1 MITSLTLLILS
12 LVALYIGAGW
22 LVQGSSA
29 LALKAKISPLVV
41 GLTIVAFGTSAP
53 ELVVSLNATLSGQG
67 DIAIGNIVGSNIF
80 NIGVILGVSAT
91 ICPLQVKKQLLRID
105 IPVMLAATVLF
116 TILFWNG
123 TLGRTEGLFFLTG
136 IIIYTIFSLFY
147 SRKHGTEGSSQELE
161 EQPKHWAVDTQAIV
175 GGLVVL
181 VFASRLL
188 VDNAVSIA
196 KELGV
201 SEAVIGLTIV
211 AAGTSMPE
219 LATSIVAAYKR
230 KTDIAIGNIVGS
242 NFIQYT
248 DHSRLLRAYTS
259 HRGQKCKLHRP
270 TGHVGHIRPALAAGE
285 KRAKNIPDG
294 RIRLDSLLCDL
305 HVLVTSRHTLTEYS
319 CKNKFQDEQG
329 CQHIHGRAYLLM
341 FAAS

>member
-12 LVALYIGAGW
+12 LMALYIGAGW

-29 LALKAKISPLVV
+29 LALKANISPLVI

-53 ELVVSLNATLSGQG
+53 ELAVSLGATLRGQG

-80 NIGVILGVSAT
+80 NIVVILGVSAT

-105 IPVMLAATVLF
+105 IPIMLAATILF

-123 TLGRTEGLFFLTG
+123 TLGRMEGLFFLTG
-136 IIIYTIFSLFY
+136 IIIYTLFSLLY
-147 SRKHGTEGSSQELE
+147 SRKQEEEPNLELE
-161 EQPKHWAVDTQAIV
+161 EQPKHWAVDTLTII

-219 LATSIVAAYKR
+219 LATSVVAAYKH

-242 NFIQYT
+242 NLFNILAIAGSCSLMHPIEAKNVNYIDLLVMLAISILLLPLMKSGQKI
-248 DHSRLLRAYTS
+248 SRTEGAALILIYVIYLFWLLRDT
-259 HRGQKCKLHRP
+259 
-270 TGHVGHIRPALAAGE
+270 
-285 KRAKNIPDG
+285 
-294 RIRLDSLLCDL
+294 
-305 HVLVTSRHTLTEYS
+305 
-319 CKNKFQDEQG
+319 F
-329 CQHIHGRAYLLM
+329 
-341 FAAS
+341 

>member
-29 LALKAKISPLVV
+29 LALKAKVSPLVI

-53 ELVVSLNATLSGQG
+53 ELVVSLNATLSGKG

-105 IPVMLAATVLF
+105 IPVMLAATLLLTV
-116 TILFWNG
+116 LFWNG
-123 TLGRTEGLFFLTG
+123 TLSRVEGFFFLAG
-136 IIIYTIFSLFY
+136 IIVYTLFSLFY
-147 SRKHGTEGSSQELE
+147 SRKHGEGPNLELE
-161 EQPKHWAVDTQAIV
+161 EQPKHWAVDTLAII
-175 GGLVVL
+175 GGLAVL
-181 VFASRLL
+181 VCASRLL

-196 KELGV
+196 KELGM

-242 NFIQYT
+242 SLFNILAIAGSCSLVHPIEAKNVNYIDLLVMLTISVLLLPLVKSGQKI
-248 DHSRLLRAYTS
+248 SRTEGFVLILFYVIYIFWLLRDT
-259 HRGQKCKLHRP
+259 
-270 TGHVGHIRPALAAGE
+270 I
-285 KRAKNIPDG
+285 
-294 RIRLDSLLCDL
+294 
-305 HVLVTSRHTLTEYS
+305 
-319 CKNKFQDEQG
+319 
-329 CQHIHGRAYLLM
+329 
-341 FAAS
+341 

>member
-29 LALKAKISPLVV
+29 LALKAKVSPLVI

-105 IPVMLAATVLF
+105 IPVMLAATLLLTV
-116 TILFWNG
+116 LFWNG
-123 TLGRTEGLFFLTG
+123 TLSRVEGFFFLAG
-136 IIIYTIFSLFY
+136 IIVYTLFSLFY
-147 SRKHGTEGSSQELE
+147 SRKHGEGPNLELE
-161 EQPKHWAVDTQAIV
+161 EQPKHWAVDTLAII
-175 GGLVVL
+175 GGLAVL
-181 VFASRLL
+181 VCASRLL
-188 VDNAVSIA
+188 VDNAVSIT
-196 KELGV
+196 KELGM

-242 NFIQYT
+242 SLFNILAIAGSCSLVHPIEAKNVNYIDLLVMLTISVLLLPLVKSGQKI
-248 DHSRLLRAYTS
+248 SRTEGFVLILFYVIYIFWLLRDT
-259 HRGQKCKLHRP
+259 
-270 TGHVGHIRPALAAGE
+270 I
-285 KRAKNIPDG
+285 
-294 RIRLDSLLCDL
+294 
-305 HVLVTSRHTLTEYS
+305 
-319 CKNKFQDEQG
+319 
-329 CQHIHGRAYLLM
+329 
-341 FAAS
+341 

>member
-12 LVALYIGAGW
+12 LMALYIGAGW

-29 LALKAKISPLVV
+29 LALKANISPLVI

-53 ELVVSLNATLSGQG
+53 ELAVSLGATLRGQG

-105 IPVMLAATVLF
+105 IPIMLAATILF

-123 TLGRTEGLFFLTG
+123 TLGRMEGLFFLTG
-136 IIIYTIFSLFY
+136 IIIYTLFSLLY
-147 SRKHGTEGSSQELE
+147 SRKQEEEPNLELE
-161 EQPKHWAVDTQAIV
+161 EQPKHWAVDTLTII

-219 LATSIVAAYKR
+219 LATSVVAAYKH

-242 NFIQYT
+242 NLFNILAIAGFCSLMHPIEAKNVNYIDLLVMLAISILLLPLMKSGQKI
-248 DHSRLLRAYTS
+248 SRTEGAALILIYVIYLFWLLRDT
-259 HRGQKCKLHRP
+259 
-270 TGHVGHIRPALAAGE
+270 
-285 KRAKNIPDG
+285 
-294 RIRLDSLLCDL
+294 
-305 HVLVTSRHTLTEYS
+305 
-319 CKNKFQDEQG
+319 F
-329 CQHIHGRAYLLM
+329 
-341 FAAS
+341 

>member
-123 TLGRTEGLFFLTG
+123 TLGRTEGLFFL
-136 IIIYTIFSLFY
+136 S
-147 SRKHGTEGSSQELE
+147 
-161 EQPKHWAVDTQAIV
+161 
-175 GGLVVL
+175 
-181 VFASRLL
+181 
-188 VDNAVSIA
+188 
-196 KELGV
+196 
-201 SEAVIGLTIV
+201 
-211 AAGTSMPE
+211 
-219 LATSIVAAYKR
+219 
-230 KTDIAIGNIVGS
+230 
-242 NFIQYT
+242 FIQYSASST
-248 DHSRLLRAYTS
+248 PANME
-259 HRGQKCKLHRP
+259 QK
-270 TGHVGHIRPALAAGE
+270 
-285 KRAKNIPDG
+285 
-294 RIRLDSLLCDL
+294 
-305 HVLVTSRHTLTEYS
+305 
-319 CKNKFQDEQG
+319 
-329 CQHIHGRAYLLM
+329 GRARNSKNSLSTGLSIRWPSSGVWSSWYLPLDYWWTM
-341 FAAS
+341 PFPSPKSLV

>member
-136 IIIYTIFSLFY
+136 
-147 SRKHGTEGSSQELE
+147 SSQELE
-161 EQPKHWAVDTQAIV
+161 EQPKHWAVDTLAIV

-242 NFIQYT
+242 NLFNILTIAGSCSLIHPIEAKNVNYIDLLVMLGISVLLLPLVKSGQKI
-248 DHSRLLRAYTS
+248 SRTEGFVLILFYVIYMFWLLR
-259 HRGQKCKLHRP
+259 
-270 TGHVGHIRPALAAGE
+270 
-285 KRAKNIPDG
+285 D
-294 RIRLDSLLCDL
+294 
-305 HVLVTSRHTLTEYS
+305 TL
-319 CKNKFQDEQG
+319 
-329 CQHIHGRAYLLM
+329 
-341 FAAS
+341 

>member
-12 LVALYIGAGW
+12 LMALYIGAGW

-29 LALKAKISPLVV
+29 LALKAKISPLVI

-53 ELVVSLNATLSGQG
+53 ELAVSLGATLRGQG
-67 DIAIGNIVGSNIF
+67 AIAIGNIVGSNIF

-105 IPVMLAATVLF
+105 IPIMLAATILF

-123 TLGRTEGLFFLTG
+123 TLGRMEGLFFLTG
-136 IIIYTIFSLFY
+136 IIIYTLLSLLY
-147 SRKHGTEGSSQELE
+147 SRKQEEEPNLELE
-161 EQPKHWAVDTQAIV
+161 EQPKHWAVDTLTII

-201 SEAVIGLTIV
+201 NEAVIGLTIV

-219 LATSIVAAYKR
+219 LATSVVATYKH

-242 NFIQYT
+242 NLFNILAIAGSCSLIHPIEAKNVNYIDLLVMLAISILLLPLMKSGQKI
-248 DHSRLLRAYTS
+248 SRTEGVALILFYVIYLFWLLRDT
-259 HRGQKCKLHRP
+259 
-270 TGHVGHIRPALAAGE
+270 
-285 KRAKNIPDG
+285 
-294 RIRLDSLLCDL
+294 
-305 HVLVTSRHTLTEYS
+305 
-319 CKNKFQDEQG
+319 F
-329 CQHIHGRAYLLM
+329 
-341 FAAS
+341 

>member
-12 LVALYIGAGW
+12 LMALYIGAGW

-29 LALKAKISPLVV
+29 LALKANISPLVI

-53 ELVVSLNATLSGQG
+53 ELAVSLGATLRGQG

-105 IPVMLAATVLF
+105 IPIMLAATILF

-123 TLGRTEGLFFLTG
+123 TLGRMEGLFFLTG
-136 IIIYTIFSLFY
+136 IIIYTLFSLLY
-147 SRKHGTEGSSQELE
+147 SRKQEEEPNLELE
-161 EQPKHWAVDTQAIV
+161 EQPKHWAVDTLTII

-196 KELGV
+196 KEFGV

-219 LATSIVAAYKR
+219 LATSVVAAYKH

-242 NFIQYT
+242 NLFNILAIAGSCSLMHPIEAKNVNYIDLLVMLAISILLLPLMKSGQKI
-248 DHSRLLRAYTS
+248 SRTEGAALILIYVIYLFWLLRDT
-259 HRGQKCKLHRP
+259 
-270 TGHVGHIRPALAAGE
+270 
-285 KRAKNIPDG
+285 
-294 RIRLDSLLCDL
+294 
-305 HVLVTSRHTLTEYS
+305 
-319 CKNKFQDEQG
+319 F
-329 CQHIHGRAYLLM
+329 
-341 FAAS
+341 

>member
-12 LVALYIGAGW
+12 LMALYIGAGW

-29 LALKAKISPLVV
+29 LALKAKISPLVI

-53 ELVVSLNATLSGQG
+53 ELAVSLGATLRGQG

-105 IPVMLAATVLF
+105 IPIMLAATILF

-123 TLGRTEGLFFLTG
+123 TLGRMEGLFFLTG
-136 IIIYTIFSLFY
+136 IIIYTLLSLLY
-147 SRKHGTEGSSQELE
+147 SRKQEEEPNLELE
-161 EQPKHWAVDTQAIV
+161 ELPKHWAVDTLTII

-201 SEAVIGLTIV
+201 SESVIGLTIV

-219 LATSIVAAYKR
+219 LATSVVATYKH

-242 NFIQYT
+242 NLFNI
-248 DHSRLLRAYTS
+248 
-259 HRGQKCKLHRP
+259 
-270 TGHVGHIRPALAAGE
+270 LAIAGSCSLIHPIE
-285 KRAKNIPDG
+285 AKNINYID
-294 RIRLDSLLCDL
+294 LLVML
-305 HVLVTSRHTLTEYS
+305 AISILLLPLMKSGQKISRTEGVALILFYV
-319 CKNKFQDEQG
+319 
-329 CQHIHGRAYLLM
+329 IYLFWLLRDT
-341 FAAS
+341 F

>member
-91 ICPLQVKKQLLRID
+91 ICPLQVKKQLLRIE

-147 SRKHGTEGSSQELE
+147 SRKHGTEGSSQELLSL
-161 EQPKHWAVDTQAIV
+161 I
-175 GGLVVL
+175 
-181 VFASRLL
+181 
-188 VDNAVSIA
+188 
-196 KELGV
+196 
-201 SEAVIGLTIV
+201 
-211 AAGTSMPE
+211 
-219 LATSIVAAYKR
+219 
-230 KTDIAIGNIVGS
+230 
-242 NFIQYT
+242 
-248 DHSRLLRAYTS
+248 
-259 HRGQKCKLHRP
+259 
-270 TGHVGHIRPALAAGE
+270 HI
-285 KRAKNIPDG
+285 
-294 RIRLDSLLCDL
+294 
-305 HVLVTSRHTLTEYS
+305 
-319 CKNKFQDEQG
+319 
-329 CQHIHGRAYLLM
+329 
-341 FAAS
+341 